1 VPKKKHKKLPQEVI
15 NHWPEVFEDVNIDV
29 VPLEYLHSV
38 RVEFTDGKMW
48 DIAIDTQKNDVKTI
62 EKSLEELFEEYK
74 DQIKNIDFKLNTNKV
89 KNDITKRTAKF
100 LKLRR

>member
-1 VPKKKHKKLPQEVI
+1 MPKKKHKKLPQEVI
-15 NHWPEVFEDVNIDV
+15 NHWPEVFEDVDIDV

-62 EKSLEELFEEYK
+62 EKSLEELFAEYK
-74 DQIKNIDFKLNTNKV
+74 EQIKNIDFKLNTNKV